1 MENSCIHLPKL
12 SLKNFFIVILL
23 IMFLFLIGHDV
34 YEDSKTLKI
43 LKHDVIELKENVNKY
58 HQNQLDFEE
67 KQINFQRFDSIFNN
81 YSHDFMSK
89 INISNNLEL

>member
-34 YEDSKTLKI
+34 YEDSKTLKV

-58 HQNQLDFEE
+58 HHNSRDYQE

-81 YSHDFMSK
+81 YSPDFKSK
-89 INISNNLEL
+89 

>member
-1 MENSCIHLPKL
+1 MKNSCIHLPKL

-34 YEDSKTLKI
+34 YEDSKTLKA

-58 HQNQLDFEE
+58 HQNSRDYEE
-67 KQINFQRFDSIFNN
+67 KQINFQRFDSIFNS
-81 YSHDFMSK
+81 YSHDFKSK
-89 INISNNLEL
+89 INISND

>member
-34 YEDSKTLKI
+34 YEDSKTLKV

-58 HQNQLDFEE
+58 HHNSPDYEE

-81 YSHDFMSK
+81 YSHDFKSK
-89 INISNNLEL
+89 

>member
-1 MENSCIHLPKL
+1 MKNSCIHLPKL

-34 YEDSKTLKI
+34 YEDTKTLKV

-58 HQNQLDFEE
+58 HHNSRDFE
-67 KQINFQRFDSIFNN
+67 K
-81 YSHDFMSK
+81 K
-89 INISNNLEL
+89 

>member
-1 MENSCIHLPKL
+1 MENNCIRLPKL

-34 YEDSKTLKI
+34 YEDSKTLKA

-58 HQNQLDFEE
+58 HHNSIDFEE
-67 KQINFQRFDSIFNN
+67 KQINFQQFDSIFNN
-81 YSHDFMSK
+81 YSHDFGSK
-89 INISNNLEL
+89 INISND

>member
-58 HQNQLDFEE
+58 HQNSRDYQE

-81 YSHDFMSK
+81 YSHDFKSK
-89 INISNNLEL
+89 INISND

>member
-1 MENSCIHLPKL
+1 MENNCIRLPKL

-34 YEDSKTLKI
+34 YEDSKTLKA

-58 HQNQLDFEE
+58 HHNSIDFEE
-67 KQINFQRFDSIFNN
+67 K
-81 YSHDFMSK
+81 
-89 INISNNLEL
+89 

>member
-23 IMFLFLIGHDV
+23 IMFFFLIGHDV
-34 YEDSKTLKI
+34 YEDTKTLKV

-58 HQNQLDFEE
+58 HHNSLDFEE
-67 KQINFQRFDSIFNN
+67 KQINFQQFDSIFNN
-81 YSHDFMSK
+81 YNRFSDQK
-89 INISNNLEL
+89 

>member
-12 SLKNFFIVILL
+12 SLKNFFIAISL
-23 IMFLFLIGHDV
+23 IMFLFLICHDV
-34 YEDSKTLKI
+34 YADSKTLKA

-58 HQNQLDFEE
+58 NRNSHDFEK

-81 YSHDFMSK
+81 YSHDFILK
-89 INISNNLEL
+89 INISND

>member
-12 SLKNFFIVILL
+12 SLKNFFIVILM

-34 YEDSKTLKI
+34 YEDSKTLKV

-58 HQNQLDFEE
+58 HHNSRDYQE

-81 YSHDFMSK
+81 YSPDFKSK

>member
-12 SLKNFFIVILL
+12 SLKNFFIVILF

-34 YEDSKTLKI
+34 YEDSKTLKV

-58 HQNQLDFEE
+58 HQNSRDYEE
-67 KQINFQRFDSIFNN
+67 K
-81 YSHDFMSK
+81 
-89 INISNNLEL
+89 

>member
-1 MENSCIHLPKL
+1 MKNSCIHLPKL

-23 IMFLFLIGHDV
+23 VMFLFLIGHDV
-34 YEDSKTLKI
+34 YEDTKTLKA

-58 HQNQLDFEE
+58 HHNLLDLEE

-81 YSHDFMSK
+81 YSPDFREK
-89 INISNNLEL
+89 INISND

>member
-12 SLKNFFIVILL
+12 SLKNFFIAILL
-23 IMFLFLIGHDV
+23 IMFLFLICHDV
-34 YEDSKTLKI
+34 YEDSKTLKA

-58 HQNQLDFEE
+58 HHNSLDFEE

-81 YSHDFMSK
+81 YSPDFMSK
-89 INISNNLEL
+89 INISND

>member
-34 YEDSKTLKI
+34 YEDSKTLKV

-58 HQNQLDFEE
+58 HHNSRDYEE

-81 YSHDFMSK
+81 YSPDFKSK

>member
-1 MENSCIHLPKL
+1 MKNSCIHLPKI

-34 YEDSKTLKI
+34 YEDSKTLKV

-58 HQNQLDFEE
+58 HQNSIYFEE
-67 KQINFQRFDSIFNN
+67 KQINFQLFDSIFNN

-89 INISNNLEL
+89 INISND

>member
-12 SLKNFFIVILL
+12 SLKNFFIVILM

-34 YEDSKTLKI
+34 YEDSKTLKV

-58 HQNQLDFEE
+58 HKNSRDYEE

-81 YSHDFMSK
+81 YSHDFKSK
-89 INISNNLEL
+89 INISND

>member
-1 MENSCIHLPKL
+1 MKNSCIHLPKL

-34 YEDSKTLKI
+34 YEDTKTLKA

-58 HQNQLDFEE
+58 HQNSRDFEE
-67 KQINFQRFDSIFNN
+67 KQINFQQFDSIFNN
-81 YSHDFMSK
+81 YSTYFMSK
-89 INISNNLEL
+89 

>member
-23 IMFLFLIGHDV
+23 IMFFFLIGHDV
-34 YEDSKTLKI
+34 YEDSKTLKV

-58 HQNQLDFEE
+58 HQNSLD
-67 KQINFQRFDSIFNN
+67 
-81 YSHDFMSK
+81 Y
-89 INISNNLEL
+89 

>member
-12 SLKNFFIVILL
+12 SLKNFFIVILM

-34 YEDSKTLKI
+34 YEDSKTLKV

-58 HQNQLDFEE
+58 HHNSRDYQE

-81 YSHDFMSK
+81 YSHDFKSK
-89 INISNNLEL
+89 INI

>member
-1 MENSCIHLPKL
+1 MKNSCIQLPKL

-34 YEDSKTLKI
+34 YEDSKTLKA

-58 HQNQLDFEE
+58 HKNSLDFEE

-81 YSHDFMSK
+81 YSHDFRSK
-89 INISNNLEL
+89 INISND

>member
-1 MENSCIHLPKL
+1 MKNSCIHLPKL

-34 YEDSKTLKI
+34 YEDTKTLKV

-58 HQNQLDFEE
+58 HNKSLDFE
-67 KQINFQRFDSIFNN
+67 K
-81 YSHDFMSK
+81 K
-89 INISNNLEL
+89 

>member
-12 SLKNFFIVILL
+12 SLKNFFIVILM

-34 YEDSKTLKI
+34 YEDSKTLKV

-58 HQNQLDFEE
+58 HHNSRDYYE
-67 KQINFQRFDSIFNN
+67 KQINFQLFDSIFNN
-81 YSHDFMSK
+81 YSPDFKSK

>member
-23 IMFLFLIGHDV
+23 IMFLFLIGNDV
-34 YEDSKTLKI
+34 YEDSKTLKV

-58 HQNQLDFEE
+58 HHNYLDFEE
-67 KQINFQRFDSIFNN
+67 K
-81 YSHDFMSK
+81 
-89 INISNNLEL
+89 

>member
-1 MENSCIHLPKL
+1 MKNSCIQLPKL

-34 YEDSKTLKI
+34 YEDSKTLKA

-58 HQNQLDFEE
+58 HHNYRDFEE
-67 KQINFQRFDSIFNN
+67 KKINFQQFDSIFNN
-81 YSHDFMSK
+81 YSPDFRAK
-89 INISNNLEL
+89 

>member
-12 SLKNFFIVILL
+12 SLKNFFIVILM

-34 YEDSKTLKI
+34 YEDSKTLKV

-58 HQNQLDFEE
+58 HKNSRDYQE

-81 YSHDFMSK
+81 YSPDFKSK